1 MEKFKYGPLIWN
13 CINED
18 DESGNY
24 FWNGK
29 PPVEYDRMNIP
40 IDEEGMQ
47 CLPIGSPVH
56 PTWQPDEKQFV
67 FNDFLQSEIPS
78 LKETKE
84 WFDDNFLVISE
95 KQCKK
100 YIIKWIRTHRGTH
113 PGYFK
118 LTLGVTS
125 MKEIMDRLWPQD
137 EHK

>member
-47 CLPIGSPVH
+47 CLPIASPVH

-67 FNDFLQSEIPS
+67 FNDFLRVKIPS
-78 LKETKE
+78 INQAKE
-84 WFDDNFLVISE
+84 WFDDNFLVITE
-95 KQCKK
+95 KKIMK
-100 YIIKWIRTHRGTH
+100 YIYKWCTRNLRENKKFLDLVRNAESFEEVTQHIWQ
-113 PGYFK
+113 PGEPK
-118 LTLGVTS
+118 
-125 MKEIMDRLWPQD
+125 
-137 EHK
+137 